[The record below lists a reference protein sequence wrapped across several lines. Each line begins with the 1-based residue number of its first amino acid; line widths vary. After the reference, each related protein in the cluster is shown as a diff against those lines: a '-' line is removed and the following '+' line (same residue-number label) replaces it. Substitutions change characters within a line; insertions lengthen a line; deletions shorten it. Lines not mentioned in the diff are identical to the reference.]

1 MKIILSYVVD
11 VIIGKTETRQFFASE
26 EEAKKYLDSIAVAAR
41 EASGT
46 KKTAG
51 QVIAQQIKDQLVE
64 DVNARIKEL
73 FGRGYDNHQIASALN
88 SDGHKTKAGAQFTY
102 QRVADY
108 LHNLGLR
115 RLGQRSDRTL
125 EGVIYAP
132 LGGRNGN

>member
-26 EEAKKYLDSIAVAAR
+26 EEAKKYLDSIAVAAQ
-41 EASGT
+41 EASKP
-46 KKTAG
+46 KKTAA
-51 QVIAQQIKDQLVE
+51 QVTAQEVKDELMSRL
-64 DVNARIKEL
+64 NSRLTEL
-73 FGRGYDNHQIASALN
+73 F
-88 SDGHKTKAGAQFTY
+88 KAGFGNQEIANVLNRERYTTQAGHEFNY